1 MPKQFESAVVN
12 TQPSITNSKKPRI
25 KIDTDLE
32 SGDIVTCS
40 KINGSMIKAKVFK
53 VLNCSVVVEL
63 DNRDRVVV
71 SIDEVEK
78 VGESL

>member
-40 KINGSMIKAKVFK
+40 KKMEV
-53 VLNCSVVVEL
+53 CSKL
-63 DNRDRVVV
+63 KY
-71 SIDEVEK
+71 SK
-78 VGESL
+78 F